1 MPTLL
6 PSRVT
11 IGEPKMM
18 YIKVLGKINESVIIL
33 YLFFTLNREKSHDRY
48 DLSVTK
54 CYLIYCNLN
63 IHIEYFTLKY
73 LVNHCY
79 MNYETTI
86 FMLKFFL

>member
-11 IGEPKMM
+11 IGETKMM

-33 YLFFTLNREKSHDRY
+33 YLFFTSNREKSHKY

-54 CYLIYCNLN
+54 CYLTYCNLN
-63 IHIEYFTLKY
+63 IHIEYFALKY
-73 LVNHCY
+73 LVNHFV
-79 MNYETTI
+79 T
-86 FMLKFFL
+86 